1 MRKVSLPFGL
11 IALCLLVLAP
21 LQRAHSQETRA
32 ARAGAASE
40 RVQNAASELVQTRP
54 PASGARRVWK
64 SAFELAF
71 GEYTPYGEKFPDLY
85 GLPYEKNLAITR
97 EVLDYVVAVALKEAG
112 ARRLRLAYL
121 PGGFQE
127 FPVVPSA
134 QLETITTVDGVEDAM
149 NIIGYL
155 AQQTAVIAS
164 THDERGTAAALHI
177 VQKSG
182 RDLAAPA
189 AVEKFWR
196 RLSALEPK
204 LNPGFSATVGADRR
218 PGLYIIDTEGD
229 WPHGDAHAFDAAVA
243 SVSNEF
249 KIETTVTHLR
259 VNYLLLGNDWKQH
272 HAGEQYLARL
282 AERGRRR
289 LVGRLR
295 HVYRPRVE
303 RRIEQAFKRHAPRA
317 AARRSACR
325 RLDLISRRRTQQPD
339 VPEFVARGEYPA
351 VGREGGGRRLGR
363 LVED

>member
-1 MRKVSLPFGL
+1 MRKTSLPSGL
-11 IALCLLVLAP
+11 LALCLLVLAP
-21 LQRAHSQETRA
+21 AL
-32 ARAGAASE
+32 ARAQARPARADAPAAG
-40 RVQNAASELVQTRP
+40 VHKARP
-54 PASGARRVWK
+54 VSGAGRVWK
-64 SAFELAF
+64 GAFELAF
-71 GEYTPYGEKFPDLY
+71 GEHTPYSARFPNLY
-85 GLPYEKNLAITR
+85 DLPYEKNLTITR

-134 QLETITTVDGVEDAM
+134 QLETITTDANVEDAM

-164 THDERGTAAALHI
+164 THDERGTVPALHI

-204 LNPGFSATVGADRR
+204 LNPGFSATIGADAR

-229 WPHGDAHAFDAAVA
+229 WPPSDAHAFDAAVA
-243 SVSNEF
+243 SASNEF
-249 KIETTVTHLR
+249 KIETTVTYLR

-272 HAGEQYLARL
+272 RAGEQYLTRL

-289 LVGRLR
+289 LVRRLR

-303 RRIEQAFKRHAPRA
+303 RRIAQAFKRHAPRA
-317 AARRSACR
+317 AERPLPAW
-325 RLDLISRRRTQQPD
+325 RLDLVFRRRAQQPH
-339 VPEFVARGEYPA
+339 VPHFVARGEQVA

-363 LVED
+363 LVEN